1 MAWSSTTG
9 LDGAVILVTGAA
21 RGIGKSVADA
31 FASAGATVCALD
43 LDPAVDEVVAGLAG
57 TGHEAIRTDLRDVSA
72 HARLIGEITE
82 RHGRLNHLA
91 HVAAVLRRRS
101 HIDEVTEDDWD
112 YQVDINLKA
121 SFFLM
126 REAARAIKDSGGGS
140 ITAFTSQ
147 GWMTGGFGGSVVY
160 AATKGG
166 IVSMTRGMARTYA
179 PDGVR
184 VNTVSPGGV
193 ETPMM
198 LTGLT
203 DEALTGFV
211 GGIPLGRLAQPD
223 EVAGSVVF
231 LASDHARYIT
241 GATIN
246 VSGGF
251 LMY

>member
-1 MAWSSTTG
+1 MAWSSSEG
-9 LDGAVILVTGAA
+9 LDGAVVLVTGAA
-21 RGIGKSVADA
+21 RGIGRSVADA
-31 FASAGATVCALD
+31 FADAGATVCALD
-43 LDPAVDEVVAGLAG
+43 VDPAVHEVVAGLAG
-57 TGHEAIRTDLRDVSA
+57 DGHQALQADLRDIGG
-72 HARLIGEITE
+72 HAGLIAGITE

-101 HIDEVTEDDWD
+101 HIDEITEDDWD
-112 YQVDINLKA
+112 FQVDINLKA

-126 REAARAIKDSGGGS
+126 REAARAIKDIGGGS

-179 PDGVR
+179 PGGVR

-198 LTGLT
+198 VTGLAE
-203 DEALTGFV
+203 EALAGFV
-211 GGIPLGRLAQPD
+211 DDIPLGRLAQPD

>member
-1 MAWSSTTG
+1 MTWSTAAG
-9 LDGAVILVTGAA
+9 LDGAIVVVTGAA
-21 RGIGKSVADA
+21 RGIGEAVARA
-31 FASAGATVCALD
+31 FAAAGASVCAID
-43 LDPAVDEVVAGLAG
+43 VDAAVDDVVAGLPG
-57 TGHEAIRTDLRDVSA
+57 TGHEAVRTDLRDVGG
-72 HARLIGEITE
+72 HVGLIAAIAE
-82 RHGRLNHLA
+82 RHGRLDHLA
-91 HVAAVLRRRS
+91 HLAAVLRRRND
-101 HIDEVTEDDWD
+101 IDDVTEDDWD

-126 REAARAIKDSGGGS
+126 REAARAIKASGGGS

-179 PDGVR
+179 PSGVR

-198 LTGLT
+198 LSGMT
-203 DEALTGFV
+203 DEALAGFV
-211 GGIPLGRLAQPD
+211 ASIPLGRLAQPD
-223 EVAGSVVF
+223 ELAGSVVF

>member
-1 MAWSSTTG
+1 MTWTSANG
-9 LDGAVILVTGAA
+9 LEGAVVLVTGAA
-21 RGIGKSVADA
+21 RGIGRSVAEA
-31 FASAGATVCALD
+31 FAAAGARVCALD
-43 LDPAVDEVVAGLAG
+43 VDPAVDDVASGLPGA
-57 TGHEAIRTDLRDVSA
+57 GHEALPSDLRDVSG
-72 HARLIGEITE
+72 HAEIIDGIVE
-82 RHGRLNHLA
+82 RHGRLDHLA
-91 HVAAVLRRRS
+91 HVAAVLRRRND
-101 HIDEVTEDDWD
+101 IDEITEDDWD
-112 YQVDINLKA
+112 FQVDINLKA

-126 REAARAIKDSGGGS
+126 RRAARSIGEAGGGS

-179 PDGVR
+179 SKGVR

-198 LTGLT
+198 LGGLT
-203 DEALTGFV
+203 DEALASFV

>member
-1 MAWSSTTG
+1 
-9 LDGAVILVTGAA
+9 LEGAVVLVTGAA
-21 RGIGKSVADA
+21 RGIGRSVAEA
-31 FASAGATVCALD
+31 FAAAGATVCALD
-43 LDPAVDEVVAGLAG
+43 LDPAVDEVVAELPGG
-57 TGHEAIRTDLRDVSA
+57 GHQALSTDLRDISG
-72 HARLIGEITE
+72 HPGLIDGIVE

-91 HVAAVLRRRS
+91 HVAAVLRRRD
-101 HIDEVTEDDWD
+101 HIDEITEDDWD
-112 YQVDINLKA
+112 FQVDINLKA
-121 SFFLM
+121 SFFLL
-126 REAARAIKDSGGGS
+126 REAARAIEEGGGGS
-140 ITAFTSQ
+140 MTAFTSQ

-179 PDGVR
+179 PSGVR

-203 DEALTGFV
+203 DEALAGFV

>member
-1 MAWSSTTG
+1 MTWSTAAG
-9 LDGAVILVTGAA
+9 LDGAIVVVTGAA
-21 RGIGKSVADA
+21 RGIGEAVARA
-31 FASAGATVCALD
+31 FAAAGASVCAID
-43 LDPAVDEVVAGLAG
+43 VDAAVDDVVAGLPG
-57 TGHEAIRTDLRDVSA
+57 TGHEAVRTDLRDVGG
-72 HARLIGEITE
+72 HAGLIAAVAE
-82 RHGRLNHLA
+82 RHGRLDHLA
-91 HVAAVLRRRS
+91 HLAAVLRRRND
-101 HIDEVTEDDWD
+101 IDDVTEDDWD

-126 REAARAIKDSGGGS
+126 REAARAIKGSGGGS

-179 PDGVR
+179 ASGVR

-193 ETPMM
+193 DTPMM
-198 LTGLT
+198 LSGMT
-203 DEALTGFV
+203 DEGLAGFV
-211 GGIPLGRLAQPD
+211 ASIPLGRLAQPD
-223 EVAGSVVF
+223 ELAGSVVF

>member
-1 MAWSSTTG
+1 MSWSSAEG
-9 LDGAVILVTGAA
+9 LDGAVVLVTGAA
-21 RGIGKSVADA
+21 RGIGRSVAEA
-31 FASAGATVCALD
+31 FAGAGSHVYALD
-43 LDPAVDEVVAGLAG
+43 LNRDVEDVVDGLPG
-57 TGHEAIRTDLRDVSA
+57 DGHLALQTDLGDITRHADV
-72 HARLIGEITE
+72 IGGIVE
-82 RHGRLNHLA
+82 RSGRLDHLA
-91 HVAAVLRRRS
+91 HVAAVLRRRND
-101 HIDEVTEDDWD
+101 IDEITEDDWD
-112 YQVDINLKA
+112 FQVDINLKA

-126 REAARAIKDSGGGS
+126 REAARAIKSAGGGS

-179 PDGVR
+179 AAGVR

-198 LTGLT
+198 LSGLT
-203 DEALTGFV
+203 DEALAGFV

-241 GATIN
+241 GATVN

>member
-1 MAWSSTTG
+1 MTWSTAAG
-9 LDGAVILVTGAA
+9 LDGAIVVVTGAA
-21 RGIGKSVADA
+21 RGIGEAVARA
-31 FASAGATVCALD
+31 FAAAGASVCAID
-43 LDPAVDEVVAGLAG
+43 VDAAVDDVVAGLPG
-57 TGHEAIRTDLRDVSA
+57 TGHEAVRTDLRDVGG
-72 HARLIGEITE
+72 HAGLIAAVAE
-82 RHGRLNHLA
+82 RHGRLDHLA
-91 HVAAVLRRRS
+91 HLAAVLRRRND
-101 HIDEVTEDDWD
+101 IDDVTEDDWD

-126 REAARAIKDSGGGS
+126 REAARAIKGSGGGS

-179 PDGVR
+179 ASGVR

-193 ETPMM
+193 DTPMM
-198 LTGLT
+198 LSGMT
-203 DEALTGFV
+203 DEALAGFV
-211 GGIPLGRLAQPD
+211 ASIPLGRLAQPD
-223 EVAGSVVF
+223 ELAGSVVF